1 MADQVRADKRYSSGR
16 CRNQVSTI
24 KNSPGPSLVGKLGLE
39 AKVQMAVHT
48 FILVL
53 FTIATLVLSH
63 FMKTIVLDS
72 VLRAWELPTHYFQV
86 YRE

>member
-1 MADQVRADKRYSSGR
+1 M
-16 CRNQVSTI
+16 
-24 KNSPGPSLVGKLGLE
+24 KNSPGPSLFGKLGLE
-39 AKVQMAVHT
+39 AKIQMVVHT

-72 VLRAWELPTHYFQV
+72 VQLRAQGIANTLFSGLLGMNDCSAWK
-86 YRE
+86 

>member
-1 MADQVRADKRYSSGR
+1 M
-16 CRNQVSTI
+16 
-24 KNSPGPSLVGKLGLE
+24 KNSAGPSLFGNLGLE
-39 AKVQMAVHT
+39 AKIQLAVHS

-72 VLRAWELPTHYFQV
+72 VQLRAQGIANAVIDSANMLMETGEISEPEN
-86 YRE
+86 R